1 MSSATVNIYE
11 AKTQLSRL
19 VDQAAAGKEIIIARG
34 GRPVARLSQL
44 AAPARKIRFGVL
56 KGKVKVAADFDAPL
70 PDGVIAA
77 FEGC

>member
-19 VDQAAAGKEIIIARG
+19 VDLAAAGEEIIIARG
-34 GRPVARLSQL
+34 GKPVARLSQL

-56 KGKVKVAADFDAPL
+56 KGQVKVAADFDAPL
-70 PDGVIAA
+70 PDDVIAA
-77 FEGC
+77 FEGR